1 MKHLVLAL
9 LAAAAVGSVSA
20 QEAAYPS
27 KPIRFVVGQ
36 APGGATDIIARLV
49 AGKMDQTLGQNIV
62 VENRTGAAG
71 SIGAAFVARSAPDG
85 YTVLVVSSSY
95 SINPSL
101 YATLPFDPQK
111 DLAPVSLLAEAP
123 FLLVV
128 HPSLPVRSVK
138 ELIALARSK
147 PGALTYGSGGNG
159 SSGHLAGVLFESAA
173 GVKLSHIPYK
183 GAGQALIDVL
193 SGHIT
198 MTFASVLSATPHV
211 KEGRLRVLG
220 VTGAKRSN
228 AMPSVPT
235 VAEGG
240 APGYSTTTWYGLLVT
255 ARDARAD
262 HRPSLEC
269 GRQDRHGAGVART
282 HGGRRRGT
290 CRQQPCGVS
299 EAHRVRNHEMAQG
312 RAERAR
318 EGGLT
323 RWPRS
328 IRRPRVSRSTLR
340 RCATKICR
348 QR

>member
-1 MKHLVLAL
+1 MKQLALAVLA
-9 LAAAAVGSVSA
+9 AGVVAMVNA
-20 QEAAYPS
+20 QEPVYPV

-49 AGKMDQTLGQNIV
+49 AGKMDQMLGQNIV

-71 SIGAAFVARSAPDG
+71 SIGAGFVARSAPDG

-138 ELIALARSK
+138 DLIALARTK

-159 SSGHLAGVLFESAA
+159 SSGHLAGALFETAA

-183 GAGQALIDVL
+183 GAGQALVDVL
-193 SGHIT
+193 SGQIT
-198 MTFASVLSATPHV
+198 LTFASVLSSTPHV
-211 KEGRLRVLG
+211 KEGRLRALG

-228 AMPSVPT
+228 AMPNVPT
-235 VAEGG
+235 IAEAG
-240 APGYSTTTWYGLLVT
+240 APGYSTSTWYGLLAPGATPAPVIERLANAANKT
-255 ARDARAD
+255 VMAPELRERMAGDGAEPVGSTPAAFQQHIASEIAKWRKVVKSAQVKAD
-262 HRPSLEC
+262 
-269 GRQDRHGAGVART
+269 
-282 HGGRRRGT
+282 
-290 CRQQPCGVS
+290 
-299 EAHRVRNHEMAQG
+299 
-312 RAERAR
+312 
-318 EGGLT
+318 
-323 RWPRS
+323 
-328 IRRPRVSRSTLR
+328 
-340 RCATKICR
+340 
-348 QR
+348 